1 MIGSATIATR
11 RQQTAVVDGLG
22 HSVTCTEPPA
32 RIVSLV
38 PSLTE
43 ALFAMGLR
51 EQIVGRT
58 AYCVEPAALVAA
70 TPAVGGTKNPNV
82 QRITALAPDLVIAS
96 AEENVREH
104 VEALIGAGLTVYV
117 SLPTTVA
124 RALRELRD
132 LATLTHRIAAAT
144 PWLTEAEAL
153 VQELESRRTER
164 AAVRYFCPIW
174 RRPYMVAA
182 PETYMSDLLRL
193 CGGESIFGAG
203 PARYYAVTLDE
214 VAARGPELILLPS
227 EPYPFAA
234 KHLPEITAHETMPA
248 VRNGRVH
255 LIDGQW
261 ITWYGP
267 RIAPSLRAVAAL
279 FDGR

>member
-1 MIGSATIATR
+1 MIRPATIATR
-11 RQQTAVVDGLG
+11 RATTAVVDGLG
-22 HSVTCTEPPA
+22 RSVTCTEPPA

-43 ALFAMGLR
+43 SLFVMGLR

-58 AYCVEPAALVAA
+58 AYCVEPATLVAA
-70 TPAVGGTKNPNV
+70 TPAVGGTKNPDV
-82 QRITALAPDLVIAS
+82 EKIRALAPDLVIAS

-124 RALRELRD
+124 RALHELRD
-132 LATLTHRIAAAT
+132 LATLSDRVAEAT
-144 PWLTEAEAL
+144 PWLAEAEAL
-153 VQELESRRTER
+153 VGELEARRTQR
-164 AAVRYFCPIW
+164 PALRYFCPIW
-174 RRPYMVAA
+174 RRPYMVAG

-203 PARYYAVTLDE
+203 PVRYYAVTLDE
-214 VAARGPELILLPS
+214 AAARAPDLILLPS

-234 KHLPEITAHETMPA
+234 KHLPEITAHETVPA

-267 RIAPSLRAVAAL
+267 RIAPSLQAVAAL
-279 FDGR
+279 FEDR